1 MYCEKIASP
10 SHLVRLFGGI
20 QFFNTIFIRNMH
32 PMTHD
37 IVCRVMKFKKFATLH
52 FHFLDVG
59 SYICTADYQP
69 EALKIVQHFS

>member
-1 MYCEKIASP
+1 
-10 SHLVRLFGGI
+10 
-20 QFFNTIFIRNMH
+20 MH

-59 SYICTADYQP
+59 SYLCTADLIAADYQP
-69 EALKIVQHFS
+69 ESLKIVQHFS